1 MKVHGQCHCG
11 DIKFEAEVDPANA
24 RICHCIDCQTMSGS
38 AFRTGI
44 SAPAETLRMISG
56 TPTRYIKTAESGV
69 RRAHMFCGRC
79 GSPVFSSSIDANPTR
94 YQLRIGVLKERHQLV
109 PKAQIWTRSKQDWL
123 DEISSLPATQ
133 TQ

>member
-11 DIKFEAEVDPANA
+11 DIRFEAEVDPANA

-44 SAPAETLRMISG
+44 SAPAETLKMIAG
-56 TPTRYIKTAESGV
+56 TPTRYIKTADSGIQ
-69 RRAHMFCGRC
+69 RAHMFCGRC
-79 GSPVFSSSIDANPTR
+79 GSPVFSSAIDENPTR
-94 YQLRIGVLKERHQLV
+94 YQLRIGMLRERHELA
-109 PKAQIWTRSKQDWL
+109 PKAQIWTRSEQHWL
-123 DEISSLPATQ
+123 DAIAELPATE

>member
-44 SAPAETLRMISG
+44 AAPAETLRMISG
-56 TPTRYIKTAESGV
+56 TPARYIKTAESGV
-69 RRAHMFCGRC
+69 QRAHMFCGRC
-79 GSPVFSSSIDANPTR
+79 GSPVFSSAIDANPTR
-94 YQLRIGVLKERHQLV
+94 YQLRIGMLRERHELE
-109 PKAQIWTRSKQDWL
+109 PKAQIWTKSQQHWL
-123 DEISSLPATQ
+123 DEISDLPATV